1 VPGSDAPRRAV
12 FHPEAAAEFDEAMA
26 YYEHEAPAVVDAF
39 ESEVMRTVVFVE
51 QFPEAAPIDRGNV
64 RCKLITR
71 FKYELYYAVEPDRL
85 RVLALC
91 HEKRRPGYWVERL
104 AR

>member
-1 VPGSDAPRRAV
+1 
-12 FHPEAAAEFDEAMA
+12 M
-26 YYEHEAPAVVDAF
+26 
-39 ESEVMRTVVFVE
+39 ESEVMRAVDFIG

-64 RCKLITR
+64 RCKLIKR

-91 HEKRRPGYWVERL
+91 HEMRRPGYWVERL
-104 AR
+104 TR